1 MSIRLRHHLDV
12 IKNIHTKKEIR
23 SFVSGIYWVWYSR
36 PYCIFLLGDATVGA
50 LCSPPPVSSGRITA
64 GQLSCCLGAIQKPS
78 SAQLETGFITY
89 ICLVR
94 YLFGPCPLS
103 QSRQSPQCAQL
114 IMLKAFES
122 KTRFHNNPQ
131 EPRVYLY
138 SSHTETPPF
147 HVVVGF
153 LWSKHVKTTQNRL
166 GQGGSRWSPT
176 LTHIHTHT
184 HTQKKNTFLY
194 VLFLAVFS
202 PAPPGTRL
210 PPPSSAETAPPGAQH
225 RAEPPR
231 GRRRSG
237 RRRSA
242 ARPWAIPFSQLLIR
256 TVFRFGFFD

>member
-184 HTQKKNTFLY
+184 HTQKKKTPSYTCCFWPFSLLHRLAQGFLLQAPQKPRRQGRSTGRNRHA
-194 VLFLAVFS
+194 VGAAAGVDEAQQGLGRFLFLS
-202 PAPPGTRL
+202 C
-210 PPPSSAETAPPGAQH
+210 
-225 RAEPPR
+225 
-231 GRRRSG
+231 
-237 RRRSA
+237 
-242 ARPWAIPFSQLLIR
+242 
-256 TVFRFGFFD
+256 